1 MTTHHSTHRRA
12 LLLACASASLLGAC
26 TTVAKAPAPNTR
38 KTSSAEDRLVQL
50 EASSG
55 GRLGVAAFD
64 VGNNAQI
71 LHRADERFPLCSTFK
86 VIAVSAILNLATKD
100 AAVLKQRLSIG
111 AQDLVA
117 NSPVTGQHVGAAMNV
132 GDLCAAA
139 LQYSDNTA
147 ANLLVK
153 LLGGPSAVTTFA
165 RLAGDETFRLDRLET
180 ELNSA
185 IPGDPRDTSTPGNMA
200 RSLQGLALDNVLA
213 DPQRDQLQAWLKGN
227 TTGAARIRAGVP
239 SDWVVGDK
247 TGAGAHGTTNDIA
260 VLWPPKG
267 SPIVLAVYFTQPDK
281 NAPLRNDVIAEASR
295 IVVDGIQ
302 RRR

>member
-1 MTTHHSTHRRA
+1 MNHSPHRRT
-12 LLLACASASLLGAC
+12 LLLAWGSAALLSAC
-26 TTVAKAPAPNTR
+26 NTATKVPAPDHR
-38 KTSSAEDRLVQL
+38 KTSAAQDLLAQL

-64 VGNNAQI
+64 VGNNARI

-100 AAVLKQRLSIG
+100 GRLLKQRV
-111 AQDLVA
+111 AVEANALVA
-117 NSPVTGQHVGAAMNV
+117 NSPITGQHVGSTMSVA
-132 GDLCAAA
+132 DLCAAA

-153 LLGGPSAVTTFA
+153 QLGGPSAVTAFA
-165 RLAGDETFRLDRLET
+165 RLAGDETFRLDRWET

-185 IPGDPRDTSTPGNMA
+185 IPDDPRDTSTPANMA

-239 SDWVVGDK
+239 ADWVVGDK

-267 SPIVLAVYFTQPDK
+267 SPVVLAVYFTQPDK
-281 NAPLRNDVIAEASR
+281 DAPLRNDVVAEASR
-295 IVVDGIQ
+295 IVVAGVQ
-302 RRR
+302 RWR

>member
-1 MTTHHSTHRRA
+1 MTHSMHRRA
-12 LLLACASASLLGAC
+12 LLLAWASTSLLGAC
-26 TTVAKAPAPNTR
+26 TTVATVPAPNKR
-38 KTSSAEDRLVQL
+38 KTSAAEDLLAQL
-50 EASSG
+50 ETASG

-64 VGNNAQI
+64 VANNARI
-71 LHRADERFPLCSTFK
+71 LHRAEERFPLCSTFK
-86 VIAVSAILNLATKD
+86 VIAVSAILSRSTKD
-100 AAVLKQRLSIG
+100 DALLKQRVAIESSEV
-111 AQDLVA
+111 VA
-117 NSPVTGQHVGAAMNV
+117 NSPITGKHVGAGMSVA
-132 GDLCAAA
+132 DLCAAA

-153 LLGGPSAVTTFA
+153 LLGGPSAVTAFA
-165 RLAGDETFRLDRLET
+165 RLAGDDTFRLDRWET

-185 IPGDPRDTSTPGNMA
+185 IPGDPRDTSTPANMA

-260 VLWPPKG
+260 VLWPTQG
-267 SPIVLAVYFTQPDK
+267 SPIVLAIYFTQPDK
-281 NAPLRNDVIAEASR
+281 NAPMRNDVIADASR
-295 IVVDGIQ
+295 IVVDGI
-302 RRR
+302 RRRR